1 MLNVGPGMR
10 WECMR
15 STIISEIVPELIA
28 EPNLCK
34 LKNSH
39 CTELLIF
46 NWLFLNAIAIFLYK

>member
-1 MLNVGPGMR
+1 MR

-46 NWLFLNAIAIFLYK
+46 NWLFLNAISIFLYK